1 MKPEIACKLSLKL
14 LANLRQPKI
23 GLKSGLKSGL
33 KLKRLSLALN
43 LNKMGFPEPDL
54 NPI

>member
-1 MKPEIACKLSLKL
+1 MEL
-14 LANLRQPKI
+14 LANSRQPKI

-54 NPI
+54 KQI

>member
-1 MKPEIACKLSLKL
+1 MKL

-33 KLKRLSLALN
+33 KLERLSLALN
-43 LNKMGFPEPDL
+43 LNEMGFPEPDL